1 MTYSPVGTQRDVI
14 TATALVAV
22 VIGGAGTGK
31 TTTAAAAAAAHL
43 RTADVTRDQQR
54 RTMIAEGNITPLPAR
69 ARTLFLSFS
78 RTAAAQVIDRAA
90 GVVGPLLDR
99 IDVVTF
105 DGFAWRVI
113 NDFGAGYGFPPPL
126 RILSEAERK
135 VPGASPGMRYA
146 DLIPTALTI
155 LENPAVANHYAQ
167 RYSLVICDEFQDT
180 DDEEWQF
187 LRTIAPHARRILL
200 GDVNQCIYADMKKID
215 PDARIAGALALPGA
229 VRIDLPAASHRD
241 PSGVLPAAAD
251 AARLRR
257 FDDGAVIHAVTAGRL
272 LVTRVSHSTE
282 DSRIVELVQGERAI
296 GHTVSVF
303 THSNAATTELS
314 DALTA
319 SGVHHE
325 QVGLSEA
332 YGEALNAQVAMLRYA
347 LEGTPGRR
355 ALAVF
360 VASNYRGDAPLVQQ
374 IMAGSNP
381 GLERALLAVTQ
392 ELQAAATTRDFER
405 LADVIAGAYAKL
417 GTHRGQ
423 RTWTEAGRRTRAA
436 LRLLTRGEPLS
447 AVEEDL
453 DRARHRALLGDSGLR
468 PHPVQ
473 VMNLHQTKG
482 READATLLLLQPGE
496 YHGNERP
503 PYPKLS
509 RLLYV
514 VLTRAR
520 ERAHIAVPDD
530 IHPLWRPLVDACEA
544 VMAAGGPAIAGR
556 PSAAGT

>member
-1 MTYSPVGTQRDVI
+1 MIYSAVGTQNDVI
-14 TATALVAV
+14 STSAPAAV

-43 RTADVTRDQQR
+43 RSADTAREMQR
-54 RTMIAEGNITPLPAR
+54 RTMIAEGRVTALPSR

-78 RTAAAQVIDRAA
+78 RTAVAQVLDRAA
-90 GVVGPLLDR
+90 GVVGTLLDR

-105 DGFAWRVI
+105 HGFAWRVI
-113 NDFGAGYGFPPPL
+113 NNFGAGYGFPPPL

-135 VPGASPGMRYA
+135 VPDAPAGLRYA

-155 LENPAVANHYAQ
+155 LANSTVADHYAQ

-187 LRTIAPHARRILL
+187 LQTIAPDARRILL
-200 GDVNQCIYADMKKID
+200 GDVNQCIYAEMKQID
-215 PDARIAGALALPGA
+215 PDARIADALALPGA
-229 VRIDLPAASHRD
+229 VRIELPPTSHRD
-241 PSGVLPAAAD
+241 PTGVLPAAAD
-251 AARLRR
+251 AARERR
-257 FDDGAVIHAVTAGRL
+257 FGDDALIHAVTVGCL
-272 LVTRVSHSTE
+272 VVTRMKVGDQHRSVI
-282 DSRIVELVQGERAI
+282 DLVKAERSL

-319 SGVHHE
+319 AAVRHE

-332 YGEALNAQVAMLRYA
+332 FGEALNAQAALLRYA
-347 LEGTPGRR
+347 LAGTPGRR
-355 ALAVF
+355 ELAVF
-360 VASNYRGDAPLVQQ
+360 VASNYRKDAPLVGQ
-374 IMAGSNP
+374 IVARSNP
-381 GLERALLAVTQ
+381 VFERALEAVIND
-392 ELQAAATTRDFER
+392 LQAAARPLDVEQ
-405 LADVIAGAYAKL
+405 LADVIAGAYARL

-423 RTWTEAGRRTRAA
+423 QTWTEAARRTRAA
-436 LRLLTRGEPLS
+436 MRKLAGGELIA
-447 AVEEDL
+447 AVEEEL
-453 DRARHRALLGDSGLR
+453 DRARHRALLGDAGLR

-482 READATLLLLQPGE
+482 READSTILLLQAGE
-496 YHGNERP
+496 YHGGEQP

-520 ERAHIAVPDD
+520 ERAHIVVPNDV
-530 IHPLWRPLVDACEA
+530 HPLWRPLVDACERA
-544 VMAAGGPAIAGR
+544 SSTVSIV
-556 PSAAGT
+556 